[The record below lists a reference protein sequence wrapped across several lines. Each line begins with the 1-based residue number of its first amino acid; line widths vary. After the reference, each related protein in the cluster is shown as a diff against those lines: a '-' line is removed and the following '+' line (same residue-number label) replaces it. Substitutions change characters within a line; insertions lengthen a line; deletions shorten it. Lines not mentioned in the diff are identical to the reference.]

1 MLRAISYEVFTESEG
16 EKKHTQQII
25 FVLQNETKNAKK
37 LIHINKCEYSSNT
50 TTHHH

>member
-16 EKKHTQQII
+16 EKKHII